1 MSETAVYSRAAVAA
15 PHRFAAE
22 AGRDVLAQGGDA
34 IEAMVAMAATISV
47 VYPHN
52 VSIGGDGFWLI
63 REPGGRVRAIEACG
77 YAGAGASIAAY
88 RALGF
93 DAVPMRGPKAA
104 LTVPGAL
111 GGWALALE
119 LSRARGGRLPLSLLL
134 EDAVRR
140 ARDGYPVS
148 ASEARFDR
156 DRATPTWSPRRAS
169 PRPSW
174 SRASRAEAG
183 TIRRAPRLAD
193 TLEQLGRAGLADFY
207 RGDVGREIAADL
219 ERIGAPITRDDLMRY
234 RAEWR
239 EPLSLRLKTATLFN
253 TPAPTQ
259 GLASLMMLGLY
270 ERLAPGKPEGF
281 AHAHALIEAAK
292 RAMAIRDQAC
302 VDFAHVTHDFAAL
315 LSAANLDREAAQIDM
330 RRAAPWPLKPDK
342 GGTVWMGA
350 IDAAGLAVS
359 FIQSV
364 FWDYGSGCVLPATG
378 VLMQNRGAAFS
389 LDAKARN
396 PLTSRGGGRSTPST
410 RRSPCSTTAASSLTA
425 RRAPT
430 ASRSSRRRSSPASP
444 PAQRSTPRSPR
455 RGISSPAPSA
465 SRRRRSSSRTATT
478 MSTAA
483 ALAAA
488 GHAIER
494 KSAAE
499 RDLFGH
505 AGALMRAPKGEI
517 AAAHDPRSDGG
528 AAGL

>member
-1 MSETAVYSRAAVAA
+1 VSETAVFARAAVAA
-15 PHRFAAE
+15 PHTFAAE

-52 VSIGGDGFWLI
+52 TSIGGDGFWLI

-88 RALGF
+88 CALGL
-93 DAVPMRGPKAA
+93 DAVPVRGPKAA
-104 LTVPGAL
+104 LTAPGAL
-111 GGWALALE
+111 GGWMLALE

-148 ASEARFDR
+148 ASEARFDVTS
-156 DRATPTWSPRRAS
+156 DPDLVAAPGFAD
-169 PRPSW
+169 
-174 SRASRAEAG
+174 AFMIDGKQAEAG
-183 TIRRAPRLAD
+183 MTRRAPRLAD
-193 TLEQLGRAGLADFY
+193 ALEQLGRAGLADFY

-219 ERIGAPITRDDLMRY
+219 ERIGAPVTRDDLMRY

-239 EPLSLRLKTATLFN
+239 EPLSLRLKKATLFN

-259 GLASLMMLGLY
+259 GLASLMLIGLY

-302 VDFAHVTHDFAAL
+302 VDFAHVTHDFGAL
-315 LSAANLDREAAQIDM
+315 LSAATLDREAALVDM
-330 RRAAPWPLKPDK
+330 RRAAPWPLPPDK

-364 FWDYGSGCVLPATG
+364 FWDFGSGCVLPRTG

-389 LDAKARN
+389 LDPKSRN
-396 PLTSRGGGRSTPST
+396 PLIPGRRPFHTLNPALAVFDDGRVLAYGSKGADGQPQFQAQVFT
-410 RRSPCSTTAASSLTA
+410 RIAAGAALDAALAAPRHFFT
-425 RRAPT
+425 RALGE
-430 ASRSSRRRSSPASP
+430 PA
-444 PAQRSTPRSPR
+444 
-455 RGISSPAPSA
+455 
-465 SRRRRSSSRTATT
+465 ATVKLEEGYDE
-478 MSTAA
+478 STAA

-488 GHAIER
+488 GHTIER
-494 KSAAE
+494 RSAAE
-499 RDLFGH
+499 RDMFGH
-505 AGALMRAPKGEI
+505 AGALMRSPKGDI

-528 AAGL
+528 AAGV

>member
-1 MSETAVYSRAAVAA
+1 LSETAVYSRAAVAA
-15 PHRFAAE
+15 PHAFAAA
-22 AGRDVLAQGGDA
+22 AGRDVLAQGGNA
-34 IEAMVAMAATISV
+34 IEAMVATAATISV

-52 VSIGGDGFWLI
+52 VAIGGDGFWLI

-88 RALGF
+88 RALGL
-93 DAVPMRGPKAA
+93 DAVPPRGPKAA
-104 LTVPGAL
+104 LTVPGAI
-111 GGWALALE
+111 GGWTLALE
-119 LSRARGGRLPLSLLL
+119 FSRARGGRLPLALLL

-148 ASEARFDR
+148 ASEARFDVTS
-156 DRATPTWSPRRAS
+156 DPDLVAAPGFVEAFMVESK
-169 PRPSW
+169 
-174 SRASRAEAG
+174 RAEAG

-193 TLEQLGRAGLADFY
+193 TLEQLGRVGLDDFY

-219 ERIGAPITRDDLMRY
+219 ERIAAPVTRDDLTRY
-234 RAEWR
+234 CAEWR
-239 EPLSLRLKTATLFN
+239 EPLSLRLTKATLFN

-259 GLASLMMLGLY
+259 GLASLMLLGLY

-302 VDFAHVTHDFAAL
+302 VDFARVTHDFDAL
-315 LSAANLDREAAQIDM
+315 LWAANLDREAALIDM
-330 RRAAPWPLKPDK
+330 RRAAAWPLEPDK

-350 IDAAGLAVS
+350 IDAAGLAAS

-364 FWDYGSGCVLPATG
+364 FWNYGSGCVLPRTG
-378 VLMQNRGAAFS
+378 VLMQNRGVAFS

-396 PLTSRGGGRSTPST
+396 PLVPGRRPYHTLNPAFAVFDDGRVLAYGSKGADGQPQFQAQVFT
-410 RRSPCSTTAASSLTA
+410 RIAAGEALDAALAAPRHVFT
-425 RRAPT
+425 RAPGE
-430 ASRSSRRRSSPASP
+430 PA
-444 PAQRSTPRSPR
+444 
-455 RGISSPAPSA
+455 
-465 SRRRRSSSRTATT
+465 ATVKLEHDYDE
-478 MSTAA
+478 STAA
-483 ALAAA
+483 ALVAA

-499 RDLFGH
+499 RDMFGH
-505 AGALMRAPKGEI
+505 AGALMRAPNGEI

>member
-1 MSETAVYSRAAVAA
+1 MPETAVFARAAVAA
-15 PHRFAAE
+15 PHAFAAE
-22 AGRDVLAQGGDA
+22 AGRDVFAQGGDA

-77 YAGAGASIAAY
+77 YAGQGASIAAY
-88 RALGF
+88 RALDL
-93 DAVPMRGPKAA
+93 DAVPIRGPKAA

-111 GGWALALE
+111 GGWTLALE

-148 ASEARFDR
+148 ASEARFDVTS
-156 DRATPTWSPRRAS
+156 DPDLVAAPGFAKAFMVDGKP
-169 PRPSW
+169 
-174 SRASRAEAG
+174 AEAG
-183 TIRRAPRLAD
+183 TPRRAPRLAD
-193 TLEQLGRAGLADFY
+193 ALEQLARVGLADFY

-219 ERIGAPITRDDLMRY
+219 ERIGAPITRDDLARY
-234 RAEWR
+234 RAQWR
-239 EPLSLRLKTATLFN
+239 EPLSLRLKRATLFN

-259 GLASLMMLGLY
+259 GLASLMLLGLF
-270 ERLAPGKPEGF
+270 ERLAPAQPEGF

-315 LSAANLDREAAQIDM
+315 LSAAALDREAALVDM
-330 RRAAPWPLKPDK
+330 RRAAPWPLPPDR
-342 GGTVWMGA
+342 GGTAWMGA

-364 FWDYGSGCVLPATG
+364 FWDFGSGCVLPGAG

-389 LDAKARN
+389 LDPKSRN
-396 PLTSRGGGRSTPST
+396 PLIPGRRPYHTLNPALAAFDDGRVLAYGSKCADGQPQFQAQVFT
-410 RRSPCSTTAASSLTA
+410 RIAAGATLDA
-425 RRAPT
+425 AIAAPRHLFGRDWGAAW
-430 ASRSSRRRSSPASP
+430 ASVKLEDGYDDSVAS
-444 PAQRSTPRSPR
+444 
-455 RGISSPAPSA
+455 
-465 SRRRRSSSRTATT
+465 
-478 MSTAA
+478 

-488 GHAIER
+488 GHVIER
-494 KSAAE
+494 RSAAE
-499 RDLFGH
+499 RDSFGH
-505 AGALMRAPKGEI
+505 AGALMRSPRGEI

-528 AAGL
+528 AAGI

>member
-15 PHRFAAE
+15 PHVFAAA

-52 VSIGGDGFWLI
+52 VAIGGDGFWLI
-63 REPGGRVRAIEACG
+63 REPSGRVRAIEACG

-88 RALGF
+88 GTLGL
-93 DAVPMRGPKAA
+93 DAVPLRGPLAA

-119 LSRARGGRLPLSLLL
+119 LSRARGGRLPVSLLL

-148 ASEARFDR
+148 ASEARLD
-156 DRATPTWSPRRAS
+156 PRSDPDLGAA
-169 PRPSW
+169 PGFAEAFMVDGKP
-174 SRASRAEAG
+174 AEAG
-183 TIRRAPRLAD
+183 TPRRAPRLAD
-193 TLEQLGRAGLADFY
+193 ALEQLGRAGLADFY

-219 ERIGAPITRDDLMRY
+219 ERIGSPITRDDLLRY

-239 EPLSLRLKTATLFN
+239 EPLTLRLKMATLYN

-259 GLASLMMLGLY
+259 GLAALTMLGLY
-270 ERLAPGKPEGF
+270 ERLGPRRPEGF

-302 VDFAHVTHDFAAL
+302 VDFAQVTHDFAAL
-315 LSAANLDREAAQIDM
+315 LSPANLDREAALIDM

-364 FWDYGSGCVLPATG
+364 FWDYGSGCVLPRTG

-396 PLTSRGGGRSTPST
+396 PLVPGRRPFHTLNPALALFDDGRVLPYGSKGADGQPQFQAQVFT
-410 RRSPCSTTAASSLTA
+410 RIAAGEPLVAALAAPRHYFT
-425 RRAPT
+425 RAFGE
-430 ASRSSRRRSSPASP
+430 PA
-444 PAQRSTPRSPR
+444 
-455 RGISSPAPSA
+455 
-465 SRRRRSSSRTATT
+465 ATVKLEDGYDD
-478 MSTAA
+478 SIAA

-488 GHAIER
+488 GHVIER
-494 KSAAE
+494 KRAAE

-505 AGALMRAPKGEI
+505 AGALMRAPKGDI